1 MIKFSHPLQRIRCK
15 GNKASLPLRSLVTA
29 VALGCVSLSS
39 FAADDP
45 ALTWNGITLYGIVD
59 VAVSHEQHGA
69 PLSQDWAQGEL
80 FLISKA
86 SNRSITTITPGGLSQ
101 SRLGLRGKEK
111 VAADFD
117 FIFNAEMGFN
127 PISGKLAD
135 GPASLINNNGVAQT
149 SQKSGSDS
157 SRAGQLF
164 NGVAYAGFSS
174 KQLGTLTV
182 GRNSTF
188 LLDNIGKFDPMNSS
202 YAFSLIGYSGIASGG
217 GNTENARLDDTLKY
231 LYKYELFHVGA
242 LYQFGKSDSSPG
254 EAWQGNVGI
263 DYQGLSID
271 SVYAHKKDSISLASL
286 NATQIKTLPQDSL
299 SATISDNTSYTL
311 SAAYTAGPFK
321 VSGGYEHIK
330 FENPSLPVAAGFSGL
345 GGYYISATNNTAFA
359 HPKVFEVSW
368 IGLKYLITPKLDV
381 SGAYYHYEQ
390 NAYGATK
397 CSIKAAANCSGNE
410 NVFSLRLDYRLTK
423 RVDVYAGAAYSKV
436 SDGLSNGFL
445 FTSNVDPTVGVR
457 FQF

>member
-1 MIKFSHPLQRIRCK
+1 MIRFSRSLQSILCSGSRA
-15 GNKASLPLRSLVTA
+15 NLPLGSIVTA

-45 ALTWNGITLYGIVD
+45 NLTWNGITLYGVVD

-69 PLSQDWAQGEL
+69 PVSQDWGQGEL

-86 SNRSITTITPGGLSQ
+86 SNKSITAITNGGLSQ
-101 SRLGLRGKEK
+101 SRLGLRGKENIND
-111 VAADFD
+111 DFD
-117 FIFNAEMGFN
+117 FIFNAELGFN

-202 YAFSLIGYSGIASGG
+202 YAFSLIGYSGTASGG
-217 GNTENARLDDTLKY
+217 GNTENARLDDSLKY
-231 LYKYELFHVGA
+231 LYKYDLFHAGA

-254 EAWQGNVGI
+254 EAWQGDVGI

-271 SVYAHKKDSISLASL
+271 GVYAHKKDSISFASL
-286 NATQIKTLPQDSL
+286 NATQVKTLPQDSL

-311 SAAYTAGPFK
+311 SAAYTTGPFK

-330 FENPSLPVAAGFSGL
+330 FENPSLPVAAGFSSL
-345 GGYYISATNNTAFA
+345 GGYYISVTNNTAFPHA
-359 HPKVFEVSW
+359 KVLEVSW
-368 IGLKYLITPKLDV
+368 IGLKYLITPDLDI

-390 NAYGATK
+390 NACGATG
-397 CSIKAAANCSGNE
+397 CSTNAASNCGGNE
-410 NVFSLRLDYRLTK
+410 NVFSVRLDYRLTK
-423 RVDVYAGAAYSKV
+423 RLDVYAGAAYSRV
-436 SDGLSNGFL
+436 ENGLANGFL

>member
-1 MIKFSHPLQRIRCK
+1 MIKFSRRLQRIRCK
-15 GNKASLPLRSLVTA
+15 GNRASLPLRSLVIA
-29 VALGCVSLSS
+29 VVLGCNSLSA

-45 ALTWNGITLYGIVD
+45 TLIWNGITLYGIVD
-59 VAVSHEQHGA
+59 IAVSHELHGA
-69 PLSQDWAQGEL
+69 ALSQDWAQGEL
-80 FLISKA
+80 FLIAKT
-86 SNRSITTITPGGLSQ
+86 SNKSITTITPGGLSQ
-101 SRLGLRGKEK
+101 SRLGVRGKEK
-111 VAADFD
+111 VADDLD
-117 FIFNAEMGFN
+117 FIFNAEAGFN
-127 PISGKLAD
+127 PISGNLAD

-188 LLDNIGKFDPMNSS
+188 ALDNIGKFDPMNSS

-217 GNTENARLDDTLKY
+217 GNTENGRLDDSLKY
-231 LYKYELFHVGA
+231 LYKYDLFHAGA
-242 LYQFGKSDSSPG
+242 MYQFGKSDNSPG

-271 SVYAHKKDSISLASL
+271 GVYAHKKDSISLATL
-286 NATQIKTLPQDSL
+286 NATQVKTLPLDSL
-299 SATISDNTSYTL
+299 SATISDNTSYML
-311 SAAYTAGPFK
+311 SAAYTTGPFK

-345 GGYYISATNNTAFA
+345 GGYYISVINNTAFA
-359 HPKVFEVSW
+359 HAKVLRVSW
-368 IGLKYLITPKLDV
+368 IGLKYLITSDLDIT
-381 SGAYYHYEQ
+381 GAYYHYDQ
-390 NAYGATK
+390 NAYGATR
-397 CSIKAAANCSGNE
+397 CSTNTAANCSGDE

-423 RVDVYAGAAYSKV
+423 RLDVYAGAAYSKV

>member
-1 MIKFSHPLQRIRCK
+1 MIKFSHPRQRRTR
-15 GNKASLPLRSLVTA
+15 NKPNLPLRSLVTA
-29 VALGCVSLSS
+29 VALGCSSLSS

-45 ALTWNGITLYGIVD
+45 SLTWNGVTLYGVVD

-69 PLSQDWAQGEL
+69 PVSQDWSQSEL
-80 FLISKA
+80 FLVSKA
-86 SNRSITTITPGGLSQ
+86 SNKSITAITNGGLSQ
-101 SRLGLRGKEK
+101 SRLGLRGKENIND
-111 VAADFD
+111 DFD
-117 FIFNAEMGFN
+117 FIFNAELGFN

-135 GPASLINNNGVAQT
+135 GPASLIGNNGVAQT
-149 SQKSGSDS
+149 SQKSASDS

-164 NGVAYAGFSS
+164 NGIAYAGFSS

-202 YAFSLIGYSGIASGG
+202 YAFSLIGYSGVASGG
-217 GNTENARLDDTLKY
+217 GNTENARLDDSLKY
-231 LYKYELFHVGA
+231 LYKYDLFHAGA

-254 EAWQGNVGI
+254 EAWQGDVGI

-271 SVYAHKKDSISLASL
+271 GVYAHKKDSISLASL
-286 NATQIKTLPQDSL
+286 NATQIKTLPFDSL

-311 SAAYTAGPFK
+311 SAAYTTGPFK

-345 GGYYISATNNTAFA
+345 GGYYISATNNSAFP
-359 HPKVFEVSW
+359 HTKVLEVSW
-368 IGLKYLITPKLDV
+368 VGLKYLITPNLDIT
-381 SGAYYHYEQ
+381 GAYYHYDQ
-390 NAYGATK
+390 NAYGAAR
-397 CSIKAAANCSGNE
+397 CSTNTAANCSGDE
-410 NVFSLRLDYRLTK
+410 NVFSVRLDYRLTK
-423 RVDVYAGAAYSKV
+423 RLDVYAGAAYSKV
-436 SDGLSNGFL
+436 SDGLANGFL